1 MCEEFLF
8 VQPNGSSLYED
19 FYIERCAW
27 HGEAKRYWNKL
38 YAQYKKYLDSNFMSS
53 FPYQCTSRL
62 WELTIANYFNKISDV
77 SQLPVPGSKRQSKP
91 DFNFQFNEQSWFVE
105 CVTATPGDQGNC
117 PYLND
122 RLPDTNGQARK
133 VSVDEYRSRLTAAFK
148 EKGLIKYKQG
158 YHKIIGK
165 NPFIIAISMVDIPFY
180 NQPNRHEVDLSC
192 FFSHTPDF
200 SATICQTQS
209 GPVVSNFYCAYQ
221 NSFLKPTI
229 STSGVSIETD
239 YFINPE
245 FNYVSAVLISHRWPA
260 LFPDID
266 QFDQQSGIQ
275 WKIPE
280 KNEFM
285 LIHNPL
291 ATHPVPQKL
300 LPVRQEFIAVSQP
313 NSWSISDILTVVHTV

>member
-1 MCEEFLF
+1 
-8 VQPNGSSLYED
+8 
-19 FYIERCAW
+19 
-27 HGEAKRYWNKL
+27 
-38 YAQYKKYLDSNFMSS
+38 
-53 FPYQCTSRL
+53 
-62 WELTIANYFNKISDV
+62 
-77 SQLPVPGSKRQSKP
+77 
-91 DFNFQFNEQSWFVE
+91 
-105 CVTATPGDQGNC
+105 
-117 PYLND
+117 
-122 RLPDTNGQARK
+122 
-133 VSVDEYRSRLTAAFK
+133 
-148 EKGLIKYKQG
+148 
-158 YHKIIGK
+158 
-165 NPFIIAISMVDIPFY
+165 MVDIPFY

-192 FFSHTPDF
+192 FFPHAPDF
-200 SATICQTQS
+200 SVTICQTQS

-229 STSGVSIETD
+229 NTSDASIETD
-239 YFINPE
+239 YFINPK

-300 LPVRQEFIAVSQP
+300 LPVRQEFIAVAQP
-313 NSWSISDILTVVHTV
+313 NSWSISDILTAVHTV